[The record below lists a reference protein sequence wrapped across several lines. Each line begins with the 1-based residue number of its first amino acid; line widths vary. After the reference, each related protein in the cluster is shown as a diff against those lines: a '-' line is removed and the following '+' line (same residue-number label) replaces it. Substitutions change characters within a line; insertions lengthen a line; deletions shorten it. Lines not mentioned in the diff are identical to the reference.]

1 MIAGQWRS
9 FRKARSKS
17 MKRLAVRFRAAKR
30 FKPSCNFCTSFL
42 SSLFVPAFPSY
53 PLAVL
58 SQAILGIEQPIAPLA
73 RGTPSQ

>member
-1 MIAGQWRS
+1 MIALVPGTTRIKIEALSRS
-9 FRKARSKS
+9 SIF
-17 MKRLAVRFRAAKR
+17 AKR

-58 SQAILGIEQPIAPLA
+58 GQAILGIEQPIARLA
-73 RGTPSQ
+73 RGTPRQ